1 MEINKELKH
10 IAEYQNS
17 ILPRHQKRTE
27 EAIEI
32 IANDAIESLKNRTF
46 DFKSFLHLDLNQN
59 GKHRQV
65 IMYKPFSPEELLCI
79 FLKRVLDRKFHIS
92 YPNRNEYIRTLFD
105 TAAAIKDMSDYT
117 IFKFDFSDFFNTVS
131 SEYVYHKYIQSASLE
146 RYQDKLMANFVNA
159 TKYTFAG
166 LNTSNILCEII
177 ARDFDQ
183 RLVQRFSKQG
193 IILYKRYIDDGI
205 MILNRYVEQND
216 CLEIVND
223 VIKEV
228 FLSPQDS
235 KLSPCKT
242 ALNLS
247 KVRYIAGRCLA
258 VGGPSEAFDFLGYEF
273 ELKKILTRQQKQ
285 KTEFRY
291 GITQAKIDKYTQKIE
306 DIVKEYVLSPQKDIE
321 LLRHRMDDE
330 LHFSKDELNHK
341 KLINLIRR
349 YSFVFEK
356 GNMNDLCNWFVFFH
370 DYSVPLLRNTEAIL
384 EKKLREEDNPILWAN
399 YLIYSRYHSDYHK
412 EILIWVEELL
422 QYKVNQ
428 IGSKDPLLQK
438 EFWYVITFI
447 NCPYI
452 SGSVKTALEGIVR
465 PMATA
470 AETNL
475 ANKIKKIIAE
485 FLLQNKSNLFFCWG
499 YYHFNT
505 SKQLTFRTY
514 QRTLFKQYK
523 NKRSIELYG
532 SLDT

>member
-1 MEINKELKH
+1 M
-10 IAEYQNS
+10 
-17 ILPRHQKRTE
+17 
-27 EAIEI
+27 
-32 IANDAIESLKNRTF
+32 
-46 DFKSFLHLDLNQN
+46 
-59 GKHRQV
+59 
-65 IMYKPFSPEELLCI
+65 
-79 FLKRVLDRKFHIS
+79 
-92 YPNRNEYIRTLFD
+92 
-105 TAAAIKDMSDYT
+105 
-117 IFKFDFSDFFNTVS
+117 
-131 SEYVYHKYIQSASLE
+131 
-146 RYQDKLMANFVNA
+146 
-159 TKYTFAG
+159 
-166 LNTSNILCEII
+166 
-177 ARDFDQ
+177 
-183 RLVQRFSKQG
+183 
-193 IILYKRYIDDGI
+193 
-205 MILNRYVEQND
+205 NRYVEQND

-321 LLRHRMDDE
+321 LLRHRIKAFTHRSVYQISRYKSIVWKNKGFIANYCE
-330 LHFSKDELNHK
+330 LRFRMNSLTKATEDFLKNAV
-341 KLINLIRR
+341 INAFTNQGVPIPYFL
-349 YSFVFEK
+349 K
-356 GNMNDLCNWFVFFH
+356 GNRDE
-370 DYSVPLLRNTEAIL
+370 S
-384 EKKLREEDNPILWAN
+384 
-399 YLIYSRYHSDYHK
+399 IYSLYNNMQNYRTLLFVELIGINHGTLKEMCRQIGIDSDYHK
-412 EILIWVEELL
+412 EILIRVEELL

-475 ANKIKKIIAE
+475 ANKIKK
-485 FLLQNKSNLFFCWG
+485 
-499 YYHFNT
+499 
-505 SKQLTFRTY
+505 R
-514 QRTLFKQYK
+514 
-523 NKRSIELYG
+523 
-532 SLDT
+532 